1 MRRRGREF
9 DSFGGFVVM
18 VLVGINRFR
27 RFRLFE
33 TVFFCYDRCTPFAK
47 WSTYGVSRS
56 VWKPSCDKME
66 TDEMRDGK
74 RAIGRSA
81 GRLNRAIEGSN
92 SDRNGDRMGIK

>member
-1 MRRRGREF
+1 M
-9 DSFGGFVVM
+9 
-18 VLVGINRFR
+18 VGINRFR

-47 WSTYGVSRS
+47 LSTYGVSRS

-74 RAIGRSA
+74 
-81 GRLNRAIEGSN
+81 
-92 SDRNGDRMGIK
+92 SDRASGIKAQSGDRRIEW